1 MIYQYNYFLPKWLLF
16 FYLVP
21 KLLLLFIWCRN
32 GNFYLFGA
40 ETVTMGAETVRSSK
54 SDLTWGSR
62 NGKNDEQPKKMP
74 KWVTTAVVD

>member
-1 MIYQYNYFLPKWLLF
+1 MVTF

-21 KLLLLFIWCRN
+21 KWLLLFIWCRN

-74 KWVTTAVVD
+74 KWVTTKEGISFSLQKFLTV